1 MMIEVII
8 AFALIFL
15 YVSMFV
21 SFIGV
26 LLWNGNARKLYIKAV
41 LLCVAGIVLI
51 VLQIPKWLGV

>member
-15 YVSMFV
+15 FVFLDV

-26 LLWNGNARKLYIKAV
+26 LLWNGNARKLFIKAV
-41 LLCVAGIVLI
+41 LLCAAGIALI